1 VELELALET
10 KETGAVTVERFPLN
24 GRLVLGRG
32 PESPVALDHPLISRE
47 HIALEYQNGGLL
59 LEDLSVNGSWLNGQS
74 LVRGR
79 RYRVTESDRV
89 QLPGYELRC
98 AIIGAPGTPVEAAEA
113 GAPAGQS
120 SMAGNILRSISGMEI
135 VVALTFLAAIAIS
148 LIFMRS

>member
-1 VELELALET
+1 MELELALET

-47 HIALEYQNGGLL
+47 HLALEYQDGRLS

-79 RYRVTESDRV
+79 RYRVTESDLV
-89 QLPGYELRC
+89 QLPGYEIRC
-98 AIIGAPGTPVEAAEA
+98 AIVGGQKAPSETADA
-113 GAPAGQS
+113 GVPAPPS
-120 SMAGNILRSISGMEI
+120 SLAGNILRSISGMEV